1 LEDNPLFK
9 RLLIPLDGSRL
20 AESALQPAA
29 VLNQKLGAAVTL
41 IHVIEK
47 NAPSEVH
54 GERHL
59 TSEDEACR
67 YLDEI
72 SLRAFDPQ
80 ADVEC
85 HVHTEEVRNVA
96 RSITNHV
103 AEFEPDLILM
113 CAHGNGGFRDV
124 MVGTIP
130 QQVIG
135 SAKTSVLLLQ
145 PGEASM
151 PQAVAFQRFLVGLD
165 GDAEHERSLNVAGE
179 LALKM
184 GAALHLVHV
193 VQTVGTLQGKRA
205 AAASLLP
212 ATTLAMLDMLTVSAR
227 EYLEEKA
234 SVWRA
239 QGLAVTI
246 DVRRGAAEH
255 ELARAAAD
263 AGCDLI
269 VLGTHGR
276 AGMGAFWSGS
286 TAPKVIG
293 QTRLPILF
301 VPAHG

>member
-1 LEDNPLFK
+1 LFK

-47 NAPSEVH
+47 NAPAEVH

-67 YLDEI
+67 YLDEVAV
-72 SLRAFDPQ
+72 RAFDPH

-96 RSITNHV
+96 RSIISHV
-103 AEFEPDLILM
+103 AEFEPDMILM
-113 CAHGNGGFRDV
+113 CAHGHGGFRDI
-124 MVGTIP
+124 MVGSIA

-135 SAKTSVLLLQ
+135 AAKTSVLLLQ
-145 PGEASM
+145 PGDPSQ
-151 PQAVAFQRFLVGLD
+151 PQVMAFERFLVGLD
-165 GDAEHERSLNVAGE
+165 GDPEHERSLNIAGE
-179 LALKM
+179 LALRM

-193 VQTVGTLQGKRA
+193 VQTVGTLRGERA

-212 ATTLAMLDMLTVSAR
+212 ATTQAMLDMMTASAL

-246 DVRRGAAEH
+246 EVRRGEVAR

-263 AGCDLI
+263 ADCDMI

-286 TAPKVIG
+286 AAPKVIG

-301 VPAHG
+301 VPANV